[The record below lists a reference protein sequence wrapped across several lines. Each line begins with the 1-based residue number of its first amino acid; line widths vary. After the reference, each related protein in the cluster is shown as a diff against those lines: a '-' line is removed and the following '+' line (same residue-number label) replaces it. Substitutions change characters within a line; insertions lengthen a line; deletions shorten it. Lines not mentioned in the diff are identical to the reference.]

1 MDKSD
6 ASGRGWMWGIILSLL
21 AFGLFFIGFAVWTF
35 QTDVELMYDN
45 YYDKDV
51 VYEQQ
56 IRRIER
62 ADALPLKPKLTYRH
76 ASQTITI
83 YFSPDMSQRD
93 PQGTFLLFR
102 PSDLNLDRTFPLSLQ
117 GDSLQTIS
125 VPDLLPGLWRMK
137 LDWSS
142 ENIEYYLEE
151 MLVVN

>member
-1 MDKSD
+1 
-6 ASGRGWMWGIILSLL
+6 
-21 AFGLFFIGFAVWTF
+21 
-35 QTDVELMYDN
+35 
-45 YYDKDV
+45 
-51 VYEQQ
+51 
-56 IRRIER
+56 
-62 ADALPLKPKLTYRH
+62 
-76 ASQTITI
+76 
-83 YFSPDMSQRD
+83 MSQRD